1 MGYTMVFYV
10 DGGCRNNG
18 YSNAIGAAAAVQMLR
33 GGGHRSWYRQIYDNP
48 TNQRAEITA
57 IIIALQEALQA
68 YDELDTNPYLHLT
81 IYSDSRYAIG
91 CMTDWIYK
99 WTRNGWINSA
109 GNPVANRDLIQEAS
123 DLDDEVK
130 ALGDVTYRYI
140 PRSENELADGYCNDA
155 LDDM

>member
-57 IIIALQEALQA
+57 IIIALQDCRASQSIVHLA
-68 YDELDTNPYLHLT
+68 GGWKKRVSVPVPPYS
-81 IYSDSRYAIG
+81 ISSSPRFS
-91 CMTDWIYK
+91 K
-99 WTRNGWINSA
+99 V
-109 GNPVANRDLIQEAS
+109 PV
-123 DLDDEVK
+123 
-130 ALGDVTYRYI
+130 G
-140 PRSENELADGYCNDA
+140 G
-155 LDDM
+155 